1 MTYQTAEKRTDE
13 MTLRETLAE
22 PPPHVAEQRETPL
35 FQTMDELHV
44 RHGNTPRPKDRVY
57 LWGGGLLIGSIVF
70 GVLYLMI
77 LFLE

>member
-1 MTYQTAEKRTDE
+1 MTHQTEHTEE
-13 MTLRETLAE
+13 MSLQEILAK
-22 PPPHVAEQRETPL
+22 PPPSVRERRETPL
-35 FQTMDELHV
+35 FQTMDEPRV
-44 RHGNTPRPKDRVY
+44 RHGYLPAARDRLY